1 MQSTQKITPCLWFDH
16 EAEEAA
22 EFYVG
27 IFRNSRIL
35 HVSRYPDEGQE
46 IHGKE
51 AGTVLIVS
59 FELEGNR
66 FTALNGGPMF
76 KFNEAISFQID
87 CNNQEEVDYYWSKLS
102 EGGDETAQ
110 QCGWLKD
117 KYGVSWQVVPVILM
131 EMLNDRDKQKAKK
144 VMKAMLQMKKIDIR
158 KLEMAYMEQ

>member
-1 MQSTQKITPCLWFDH
+1 MQSIQKITPCLWFDH

-22 EFYVG
+22 TFYVG

-35 HVSRYPDEGQE
+35 HISRYPDAGQE

-51 AGTVLIVS
+51 AGTVLTVS

-102 EGGDETAQ
+102 EEGDETAQ

-131 EMLNDRDKQKAKK
+131 EMLNDPDKQKAKK
-144 VMKAMLQMKKIDIR
+144 VMKTMLQMKKMDVR
-158 KLEMAYMEQ
+158 ELERTYGE

>member
-1 MQSTQKITPCLWFDH
+1 LALFKLKRPRLEKVMQSTQKITPCLWFDH

-27 IFRNSRIL
+27 IFRNLRIL

-87 CNNQEEVDYYWSKLS
+87 CNNQEEVDYSGRS
-102 EGGDETAQ
+102 CPRGA
-110 QCGWLKD
+110 
-117 KYGVSWQVVPVILM
+117 M
-131 EMLNDRDKQKAKK
+131 KQRSNAAGSRINT
-144 VMKAMLQMKKIDIR
+144 VFHGRL
-158 KLEMAYMEQ
+158 YP